1 MFIHDYSVLHRA
13 HLQLGTTIKQAEG
26 IVAQSGA
33 SSLAHRRYASLSVSG
48 VEQHAAL
55 PLTPLTPRAQ

>member
-1 MFIHDYSVLHRA
+1 MFIHDYAVLHRA

-33 SSLAHRRYASLSVSG
+33 SCLCGPPGRSS
-48 VEQHAAL
+48 
-55 PLTPLTPRAQ
+55 AQ